1 MNSESSSAAA
11 EVTKIYPKLLRR
23 LFYVWI
29 VIAPMVIYELHY
41 EYTVASGTLVEGMG
55 YVYVLGCVTLG
66 MYFSYIVL
74 LRKLILRDDGYIVKT
89 AKIPF
94 SSPSNAEKS
103 KGYMESE
110 EVKFDQIGLVEEI
123 RCVFWGTV
131 LLFDDRNSKEKHLL
145 WVSGWRHSKRLK
157 EALVQRVLQ
166 NNGEYEKVRLWKYLA
181 ERVLAHRGQSEV
193 SQPRPDVPFTKRLT
207 AAISKALVAI
217 KAQFMSR

>member
-11 EVTKIYPKLLRR
+11 EATKIYPKLLRR

-29 VIAPMVIYELHY
+29 VIGPMVMYELHY
-41 EYTVASGTLVEGMG
+41 EYTVASGTHVEGMG
-55 YVYVLGCVTLG
+55 YVYALGCVTLG

-89 AKIPF
+89 ARIPF

-103 KGYMESE
+103 KGYMESK
-110 EVKFDQIGLVEEI
+110 EVKFDQISLVEEI
-123 RCVFWGTV
+123 RCVFWGTA

-207 AAISKALVAI
+207 AAISKALDAI

>member
-11 EVTKIYPKLLRR
+11 EVTNIYPKPIWR

-29 VIAPMVIYELHY
+29 VCAPMVTYALDYEHSLPPG
-41 EYTVASGTLVEGMG
+41 SLCEGRG
-55 YVYVLGCVTLG
+55 YVAALCAGTLG
-66 MYFSYIVL
+66 MLFSYIVL

-89 AKIPF
+89 ARIPF
-94 SSPSNAEKS
+94 SSPINAEKS

-110 EVKFDQIGLVEEI
+110 EVKFDQISLVEEI

-207 AAISKALVAI
+207 AAISKALDAI

>member
-89 AKIPF
+89 ARIPF

-103 KGYMESE
+103 KGYMESK
-110 EVKFDQIGLVEEI
+110 EVKFDQISLVEEI

-207 AAISKALVAI
+207 AAISKALDAI

>member
-11 EVTKIYPKLLRR
+11 EATKIYPKLLRR

-29 VIAPMVIYELHY
+29 VIAPMVMYELHY
-41 EYTVASGTLVEGMG
+41 EYTVASGSTAEGKG
-55 YVYVLGCVTLG
+55 YVAALCAGTLG
-66 MYFSYIVL
+66 MLFSYIVL

-89 AKIPF
+89 ARIPF
-94 SSPSNAEKS
+94 SSPSKAEKS

-110 EVKFDQIGLVEEI
+110 EVKFDQISLVEEI

-193 SQPRPDVPFTKRLT
+193 SQPRPHVPFTKRLT
-207 AAISKALVAI
+207 AAISKALDAI

>member
-11 EVTKIYPKLLRR
+11 EATKIYPKLLRR

-29 VIAPMVIYELHY
+29 VIGPMVMYELHY
-41 EYTVASGTLVEGMG
+41 EYTVASGTHVEGMG
-55 YVYVLGCVTLG
+55 YVYALGCVTLG

-110 EVKFDQIGLVEEI
+110 EVKFDQISLVEEI
-123 RCVFWGTV
+123 RCVFWGTA

-207 AAISKALVAI
+207 AAISKALDAI

>member
-11 EVTKIYPKLLRR
+11 EATKIYPKLLCR

-29 VIAPMVIYELHY
+29 VCAPMVIYALDY
-41 EYTVASGTLVEGMG
+41 EHSLPPGSLCEGKG
-55 YVYVLGCVTLG
+55 YVGALCAGTLG
-66 MYFSYIVL
+66 MLFTYIVL

-110 EVKFDQIGLVEEI
+110 EVKFDQISLVEEI

-131 LLFDDRNSKEKHLL
+131 LLFNDRNSKEKHLL

-157 EALVQRVLQ
+157 EALIQRVLQ
-166 NNGEYEKVRLWKYLA
+166 NNGEYKKVHFWKHLA
-181 ERVLAHRGQSEV
+181 QRVLAYGGKSGAA
-193 SQPRPDVPFTKRLT
+193 QPRPDVPFTKRLT
-207 AAISKALVAI
+207 AAISKVLNAI

>member
-29 VIAPMVIYELHY
+29 VIGPMVMYELHY
-41 EYTVASGTLVEGMG
+41 EYTVASGTHVEGMG
-55 YVYVLGCVTLG
+55 YVYALGCVTLG

-110 EVKFDQIGLVEEI
+110 EVKFDQISLVEEI
-123 RCVFWGTV
+123 RCVFWGTA

-207 AAISKALVAI
+207 AAISKALDAI

>member
-11 EVTKIYPKLLRR
+11 EVTKIHPKLLRR

-66 MYFSYIVL
+66 IYFSYIVL

-110 EVKFDQIGLVEEI
+110 EVKFDQISLVEEI

-157 EALVQRVLQ
+157 EDLIQSVLQ
-166 NNGEYEKVRLWKYLA
+166 NNGEYEKVRLWKYLT
-181 ERVLAHRGQSEV
+181 ERVLAHRGQSEA
-193 SQPRPDVPFTKRLT
+193 SQPCPHVPFTKRLT
-207 AAISKALVAI
+207 AAISKALDAI

>member
-41 EYTVASGTLVEGMG
+41 EYTIASGTLVEGMG

-89 AKIPF
+89 ARIPF

-110 EVKFDQIGLVEEI
+110 EVKFDQISPVEEI

-166 NNGEYEKVRLWKYLA
+166 NNGEYEKVRPWKYLA

-207 AAISKALVAI
+207 AAISKALDAI

>member
-110 EVKFDQIGLVEEI
+110 EVKFDQISLVEEI

-131 LLFDDRNSKEKHLL
+131 LLFDNRNSKEKHLL

-207 AAISKALVAI
+207 AAISKALDAI

>member
-11 EVTKIYPKLLRR
+11 EATKIYPKLLRR

-29 VIAPMVIYELHY
+29 VIGPMVMYELHY
-41 EYTVASGTLVEGMG
+41 EYTVASGTHVEGMG
-55 YVYVLGCVTLG
+55 YVYALGCVTLG

-94 SSPSNAEKS
+94 SSPSKAEKS

-110 EVKFDQIGLVEEI
+110 EVKFDQISLVEEI

-131 LLFDDRNSKEKHLL
+131 LLFNDRNSKEKHML

-157 EALVQRVLQ
+157 NALIQRVLQ
-166 NNGEYEKVRLWKYLA
+166 YNGEYKKVHFWKHLA
-181 ERVLAHRGQSEV
+181 QRVLAHGGKSGAA
-193 SQPRPDVPFTKRLT
+193 QPRPDVPFTKRLT
-207 AAISKALVAI
+207 SAISKVLDAI
-217 KAQFMSR
+217 KAQFMP

>member
-1 MNSESSSAAA
+1 MHSRNMSAAA

-89 AKIPF
+89 AIIPF
-94 SSPSNAEKS
+94 SSPSKAEKS
-103 KGYMESE
+103 KGYMESK
-110 EVKFDQIGLVEEI
+110 EVKFDQISLVEEI

-207 AAISKALVAI
+207 AAISKALDAI